1 MTAPAALIPENLM
14 SKALPMATLVEIQP
28 GAVVSRTV
36 ISKPAGT
43 VTLFAFDQGQGLS
56 THSAPYDAMVWI
68 LEGEAE
74 ITISAQTLKARSG
87 DMVIM
92 PANQP
97 HALNA
102 IAPFKMALVMI
113 KEKAE
118 RAGPGSERAPA

>member
-1 MTAPAALIPENLM
+1 MTPSPSPDNLTSRAIPLAGM
-14 SKALPMATLVEIQP
+14 VGVQP

-68 LEGEAE
+68 LEGETE
-74 ITISAQTLKARSG
+74 ITIDGKSLRAKTG

-92 PANQP
+92 PANLP

-102 IAPFKMALVMI
+102 TLPFKMALVMI
-113 KEKAE
+113 KEK
-118 RAGPGSERAPA
+118 

>member
-1 MTAPAALIPENLM
+1 MTPSPSPENLT
-14 SKALPMATLVEIQP
+14 SQAIPMAGMVAIQP

-36 ISKPAGT
+36 ISKTAGT

-68 LEGEAE
+68 LDGEAE
-74 ITISAQTLKARSG
+74 ITVDGKILRVQTG

-92 PANQP
+92 PANLP

-102 IAPFKMALVMI
+102 IRPFKMALVMI
-113 KEKAE
+113 KEK
-118 RAGPGSERAPA
+118 

>member
-1 MTAPAALIPENLM
+1 MTAPAASIPENLM
-14 SKALPMATLVEIQP
+14 SKALNMAHLVEIQP

-43 VTLFAFDQGQGLS
+43 ITLFAFDQGQGLS

-68 LEGEAE
+68 LEGETE
-74 ITISAQTLKARSG
+74 ITIANNVLRAKAG

-97 HALNA
+97 HALQA
-102 IAPFKMALVMI
+102 VQPFKMALVMI
-113 KEKAE
+113 KEK
-118 RAGPGSERAPA
+118 PA